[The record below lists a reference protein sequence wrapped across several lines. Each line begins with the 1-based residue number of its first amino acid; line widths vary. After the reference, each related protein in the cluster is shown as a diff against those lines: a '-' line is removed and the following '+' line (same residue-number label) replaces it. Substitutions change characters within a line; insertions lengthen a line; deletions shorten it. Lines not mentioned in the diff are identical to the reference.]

1 MEKSLGI
8 AKLGL
13 IFRDKIQ
20 SGPEHLDGKSRDNGA
35 ASPDLVWQ
43 RKRFL
48 PRLSLEC
55 LGEYFPKGLSTACAG
70 SDRGRAL
77 GIPPESKIPGIAAIP
92 TCAFPGLAGRNQIA
106 PNQEFRREF
115 GI

>member
-1 MEKSLGI
+1 MAKEEVPSKTFLGM
-8 AKLGL
+8 
-13 IFRDKIQ
+13 FR
-20 SGPEHLDGKSRDNGA
+20 
-35 ASPDLVWQ
+35 
-43 RKRFL
+43 
-48 PRLSLEC
+48 
-55 LGEYFPKGLSTACAG
+55 EYFPKGLSTACAG